1 MIQVL
6 NTISA
11 FVYLLGKLTAIVDI
25 HRCFIIDPVFLSN
38 MVDQSFFQ
46 PLLINLFKNLII
58 HRSHLFNRLK
68 DQQVVNSLLA
78 NESNLIITRI
88 HLYFFY
94 RTILIPNA

>member
-11 FVYLLGKLTAIVDI
+11 FVHLLGKLTAIVDI

-58 HRSHLFNRLK
+58 HRSHLI
-68 DQQVVNSLLA
+68 S
-78 NESNLIITRI
+78 
-88 HLYFFY
+88 
-94 RTILIPNA
+94 RTMINDHATPPIYSSISCTTKSVLCV